1 MCCKF
6 TRVCVRGVC
15 VPWARRAIDAGACD
29 GAMPSLC
36 EYESRATL
44 AMEGVAAAVCAG
56 ASTHARRSERGSHE
70 HDRAGVEWVV
80 RVMARKAGGRSSR
93 AMKFE
98 EDASSDGVECG

>member
-1 MCCKF
+1 M
-6 TRVCVRGVC
+6 
-15 VPWARRAIDAGACD
+15 PWARRAIDAGACD

-36 EYESRATL
+36 ESESRATL
-44 AMEGVAAAVCAG
+44 AMEGVAAPVCAG
-56 ASTHARRSERGSHE
+56 ASTHARRSERGS